1 MDTLVHRLNTVK
13 VKPNQVKEL
22 VSDLKKWQIRHR
34 PFSRQGDMIHVI
46 LYHCAKAD
54 WVLLKYG

>member
-1 MDTLVHRLNTVK
+1 MDTQVHRSSIVK
-13 VKPNQVKEL
+13 VKPSQVKEL
-22 VSDLKKWQIRHR
+22 VSDLKKWQIRHQ

-46 LYHCAKAD
+46 LYPCAKAD